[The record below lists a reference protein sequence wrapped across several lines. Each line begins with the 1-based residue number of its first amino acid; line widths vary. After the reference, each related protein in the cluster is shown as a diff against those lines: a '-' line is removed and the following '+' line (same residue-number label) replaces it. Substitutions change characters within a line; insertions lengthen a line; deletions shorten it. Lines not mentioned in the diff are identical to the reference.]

1 MTTTTRSPATAPT
14 DPVAPDDGR
23 RRVQEFHDTFEQLKS
38 GISATI
44 VGHDRVVEQML
55 VCLFTGGHALIEGLP
70 GLGKTR
76 MVQAL
81 CGCLGVELARIQ
93 FTPDLMP
100 ADIIG
105 SDVIEDL
112 EAGRALTFR
121 PGPVFGQIL
130 LADEINRATPKTQSA
145 LLEAMQERAV
155 TVGGKRHPLPRPF
168 FVLATQNPI
177 EIDGTYAL
185 PEAQIDRFMLK
196 LSVELPAAAEIAE
209 IVERTT
215 GREQLGGNQVVS
227 IDHVEDLKLLVR
239 DVLVPEEVKGH
250 VAGLILA
257 THPEYEYAPASVKRF
272 VRYGA
277 SPRGAQALVLAG
289 KVRALLDGRFNV
301 SIHDVDAAVP
311 PALRHRIILNFEGE
325 AEGMSA
331 DAILED
337 VVLQR
342 APG

>member
-1 MTTTTRSPATAPT
+1 MTTATRAQAAAVTDLAAPA
-14 DPVAPDDGR
+14 DGTE
-23 RRVQEFHDTFEQLKS
+23 RVREFLDTFEKLKA
-38 GISATI
+38 GIGATI

-76 MVQAL
+76 MIQAL
-81 CGCLGVELARIQ
+81 CGCLGVDLARIQ

-105 SDVIEDL
+105 SDVIADL
-112 EAGRALTFR
+112 DAGRELRFQ

-145 LLEAMQERAV
+145 LLEAMQEHAV

-177 EIDGTYAL
+177 EIDGTYPL

-196 LSVELPAAAEIAE
+196 LSVGAPAATE
-209 IVERTT
+209 IVEIIERTT
-215 GREQLGGNQVVS
+215 GREEPAGTQVTG
-227 IDHVEDLKLLVR
+227 IDEVERLKLLVR
-239 DVLVPEEVKGH
+239 DVLVPSEVKAH

-257 THPEYEYAPASVKRF
+257 THPDSEGAPSSVKRF

-289 KVRALLDGRFNV
+289 KVGALLDGRFNV
-301 SIHDVDAAVP
+301 SLGDVDAMVP
-311 PALRHRIILNFEGE
+311 PALRHRIILNFEAE
-325 AEGMSA
+325 AEGMST

-337 VVLQR
+337 VVRQ
-342 APG
+342 GESG

>member
-1 MTTTTRSPATAPT
+1 MTTTTRSQASAVT
-14 DPVAPDDGR
+14 DPAAPGSGSD
-23 RRVQEFHDTFEQLKS
+23 RVREFLDTFERLRA
-38 GISATI
+38 GIGMTI

-55 VCLFTGGHALIEGLP
+55 ICLFTGGHALIEGLP

-105 SDVIEDL
+105 SDVIADL
-112 EAGRALTFR
+112 EAGRELRFQ

-145 LLEAMQERAV
+145 LLEAMQEHAV
-155 TVGGKRHPLPRPF
+155 TVGGTRHPLPRPF

-196 LSVELPAAAEIAE
+196 LSVGMPAAGEVVDI
-209 IVERTT
+209 IDRTT
-215 GREQLGGNQVVS
+215 GQEQSAGAQVAD
-227 IDHVEDLKLLVR
+227 IDQVESLKPIVR
-239 DVLVPEEVKGH
+239 DVLVPTEVKGH
-250 VAGLILA
+250 VASLILA
-257 THPEYEYAPASVKRF
+257 THPKSDGAPASVKRF

-289 KVRALLDGRFNV
+289 KVRALLNDRFNV
-301 SIHDVDAAVP
+301 SRRDIDAMVP
-311 PALRHRIILNFEGE
+311 SALRHRIILSFEGE
-325 AEGMSA
+325 AEGMAA
-331 DAILED
+331 DTILED
-337 VVLQR
+337 VVRQQ
-342 APG
+342 GSG

>member
-1 MTTTTRSPATAPT
+1 MTTATRAQAAAVTDLAAPSEGT
-14 DPVAPDDGR
+14 E
-23 RRVQEFHDTFEQLKS
+23 RVREFLDTFEKLKA
-38 GISATI
+38 GIGATI

-55 VCLFTGGHALIEGLP
+55 ICLFTGGHALIEGLP

-76 MVQAL
+76 MIQAL
-81 CGCLGVELARIQ
+81 CGCVGVDLARIQ

-105 SDVIEDL
+105 SDVIADL
-112 EAGRALTFR
+112 DSGRELRFQ

-145 LLEAMQERAV
+145 LLEAMQEHAV

-177 EIDGTYAL
+177 EIDGTYPL

-196 LSVELPAAAEIAE
+196 LSVGAPAAEEIAE
-209 IVERTT
+209 IIERTT
-215 GREQLGGNQVVS
+215 GREEPTGTRVTG
-227 IDHVEDLKLLVR
+227 IDEVERLKLLVR
-239 DVLVPEEVKGH
+239 DVLVPTEVKEH
-250 VAGLILA
+250 VAELVLA
-257 THPEYEYAPASVKRF
+257 THPESEVAPSSVKRF

-289 KVRALLDGRFNV
+289 KVGALLDGRFNV
-301 SIHDVDAAVP
+301 SLRDVNAMVP
-311 PALRHRIILNFEGE
+311 PALRHRIILNFEAE
-325 AEGMSA
+325 AEGIST

-337 VVLQR
+337 VVRQ
-342 APG
+342 GESG